1 MSKTNGQAPA
11 NNSGYDIRDRLSVL
25 TKSKA
30 SKTKYHCPVCQKDD
44 LDINPR
50 TGAYNC
56 FSGGCDLNDIRKA
69 IDKLEGKPEWTS
81 EQDTWKKPVRPK
93 SQKEYF
99 YPDRDGKPL
108 VKVVRIDCGNGK
120 KKFYQEHWNG
130 IKWVDGNPEESKKL
144 IPIYR
149 YAEVREAI
157 ERNDL
162 VFVVEGEELV
172 DLLWKLGIPATTTI
186 GGSGK
191 FTSYGDYTEDF
202 EGGRFALA
210 PDRDAVGVK
219 HMGEIAEFL
228 GDRVESHYFAGTQEI
243 WKNPAGGMD
252 IGDDIRDHQLTKEQI
267 LAKLISP
274 QEYSE
279 IVNPPSATEQDQQEE
294 TQQLGAELSEL
305 LNKKNQL
312 APRIFGGE
320 LGEKLANTAAN
331 FNIPLEIFSACLL
344 PVLAS
349 QIPAKSRL
357 MISPGTNYKVPP
369 IVWVGM
375 VGESGTM
382 KTPILNILTSPLSVI
397 QGEIAETWK
406 LNKAD
411 FEKELSS
418 YKLQKKGE
426 RGEEPQPLAPM
437 QDVYFSDFTIESIC
451 QSVSDYPNKG
461 YLTFVDELAGFF
473 KSMDAYR
480 KGGGDRQKWLDF
492 YNGCAVKVNRKGSD
506 TLFAPH
512 SSLSIL
518 GGLQPS
524 VLERLIKKDDS
535 AEDGLW
541 NRFIFVHLPQ
551 SKMEAFPDYS
561 FGLSDELKT
570 VYQLLS
576 NQPECEYKLSEESK
590 PVWKLWHDLM
600 EEKVWNEPSNLLRAT
615 YAKFKG
621 AAARIALVLHCT
633 NAAIADRSPDK
644 SVSPE
649 TLSTAIA
656 FTKWLLDQTL
666 LEYQRIGLLDDPK
679 LNRIF
684 KFIDKFDGRDW
695 INAQTVKAWWSAKT
709 KPGANELRVFMANI
723 VALGHALDNG
733 ESPTSSKYQILI
745 TKKGSPFSPKTAQT
759 NTGIEI
765 KTGLPLSPNFRPKT
779 PDPLDSNGL
788 KNGLPVSPKVSPFS
802 DLTELKE
809 AGECNSEKRT
819 KVSSNSSPFSEPLP
833 DMDLDTIDETKRTN
847 GSPVLETIPSQECG
861 DDRTK
866 RTTVLDSK
874 NLKIGVLVKHAD
886 PYHERGNET
895 GLIDRV
901 NDGQHLI
908 WWESDGDRQIA
919 EPFRTYSASEL
930 EVVAA

>member
-1 MSKTNGQAPA
+1 MT
-11 NNSGYDIRDRLSVL
+11 YDIRQHLNAL
-25 TKSKA
+25 TPSKG
-30 SKTKYHCPVCQKDD
+30 SKTKFHCPVCNGHN
-44 LDINPR
+44 LDIKQS
-50 TGAYNC
+50 TGVYSC
-56 FSGGCDLNDIRKA
+56 FNGCIPKDIRAA
-69 IDKLEGKPEWTS
+69 IDKLEGKPEWKP
-81 EQDTWKKPVRPK
+81 EQDDWVKPIRPK
-93 SQKEYF
+93 SQTEYF
-99 YPDRDGKPL
+99 YPDRDGNPL
-108 VKVVRIDCGNGK
+108 IKVVRIDPGDGSNKG
-120 KKFYQEHWNG
+120 FPQYHWADRRW
-130 IKWVDGNPEESKKL
+130 KTGNPQTIRHL

-149 YAEVREAI
+149 FKEVRQAI
-157 ERNDL
+157 GRGEL
-162 VFVVEGEELV
+162 IFWVEGEATA
-172 DLLWKLGIPATTTI
+172 DLLWKLGIAATTTI
-186 GGSGK
+186 GGSGAY
-191 FTSYGDYTEDF
+191 SDYGNYQAD
-202 EGGRFALA
+202 LA
-210 PDRDAVGVK
+210 GARIVPTPDRDRQGLK
-219 HMGEIAEFL
+219 YIANIEQDFPTQIEGYYL
-228 GDRVESHYFAGTQEI
+228 AGTPGL
-243 WKNPAGGMD
+243 WRNPQGGMD
-252 IGDDIRDHQLTKEQI
+252 IGDDICDHNLTTEQI
-267 LAKLISP
+267 LAKVISTIA
-274 QEYSE
+274 YSE
-279 IVNPPSATEQDQQEE
+279 IANPQSAAEREKLEE
-294 TQQLGAELSEL
+294 TQQLGVELSEL

-312 APRIFGGE
+312 APSIFGGE
-320 LGEKLANTAAN
+320 LGQQLAHTAAN
-331 FNIPLEIFSACLL
+331 FNLPLEIFSACLL

-397 QGEIAETWK
+397 QGEIAEQWK
-406 LNKAD
+406 LNKVD
-411 FEKELSS
+411 YEKELSS
-418 YKLQKKGE
+418 YKLRKKGE
-426 RGEEPQPLAPM
+426 KGEEPQPLAPM

-551 SKMEAFPDYS
+551 SKMEAFPNYS

-570 VYQLLS
+570 VYQRLS
-576 NQPECEYKLSEESK
+576 NQPECEYKLAEESK

-600 EEKVWNEPSNLLRAT
+600 EEKVWNEPSHLLRAT

-621 AAARIALVLHCT
+621 AAARIALILHCT
-633 NAAIADRSPDK
+633 HAAIANRSPDT
-644 SVSPE
+644 SVSPD

-695 INAQTVKAWWSAKT
+695 INAQTVKAWWSAKI
-709 KPGANELRVFMANI
+709 KPAANELRSFMAEV

-765 KTGLPLSPNFRPKT
+765 KTGLPLSPKVSPKT

-802 DLTELKE
+802 DSTELEE
-809 AGECNSEKRT
+809 AGEWDLEKRT
-819 KVSSNSSPFSEPLP
+819 KVSPKVSPFSEPLP
-833 DMDLDTIDETKRTN
+833 DIGLSTIDRTKRTN
-847 GSPVLETIPSQECG
+847 GSPGLETIPSQECG
-861 DDRTK
+861 ECRTK
-866 RTTVLDSK
+866 RTTDLDSK
-874 NLKIGVLVKHAD
+874 KVKIGS
-886 PYHERGNET
+886 
-895 GLIDRV
+895 IDLEQV
-901 NDGQHLI
+901 
-908 WWESDGDRQIA
+908 
-919 EPFRTYSASEL
+919 SEAT
-930 EVVAA
+930 EDEF

>member
-1 MSKTNGQAPA
+1 MSKNI
-11 NNSGYDIRDRLSVL
+11 IRSASATIRRSS
-25 TKSKA
+25 KS
-30 SKTKYHCPVCQKDD
+30 SPCPVCNRIKDGD
-44 LDINPR
+44 CSWYPDGE
-50 TGAYNC
+50 TVMCKTYS
-56 FSGGCDLNDIRKA
+56 SGIGHDESKWHYIGTNELGFQ
-69 IDKLEGKPEWTS
+69 GKFVPKK
-81 EQDTWKKPVRPK
+81 EQEFIKSSRPK
-93 SQKEYF
+93 SSKDYYYLTREGRNLVRVSRT
-99 YPDRDGKPL
+99 DDGS
-108 VKVVRIDCGNGK
+108 GQ
-120 KKFYQEHWNG
+120 KKFYQSHWDG
-130 IKWVDGNPEESKKL
+130 GKWINGNPNQMKSL

-149 YAEVREAI
+149 YRDVRAAI
-157 ERNDL
+157 SRNEQI
-162 VFVVEGEELV
+162 FIVEGESTA
-172 DLLWKLGIPATTTI
+172 DALWEMGIAATTTI
-186 GGSGK
+186 GGSGGY
-191 FTSYGDYTEDF
+191 SNYGNYQEDLK
-202 EGGRFALA
+202 GARLVLS
-210 PDRDAVGVK
+210 PDRD
-219 HMGEIAEFL
+219 EL
-228 GDRVESHYFAGTQEI
+228 GIKYMSNFERDFSSQIEGWYLAGSLGLWQ
-243 WKNPAGGMD
+243 NPQGGMD
-252 IGDDIRDHQLTKEQI
+252 IGDDITDYKYTKEQI
-267 LAKLISP
+267 LAKVISP
-274 QEYSE
+274 QKYAE
-279 IVNPPSATEQDQQEE
+279 IVNPPSSQEREQQEE
-294 TQQLGAELSEL
+294 TQQLEAELSEL

-312 APRIFGGE
+312 APSIFGGN
-320 LGEKLANTAAN
+320 LGKELANTAAN
-331 FNIPLEIFSACLL
+331 FNIPLETFSACLL

-349 QIPAKSRL
+349 QIPAQSRL

-397 QGEIAETWK
+397 QGEIAEQWK

-551 SKMEAFPDYS
+551 SRMEAFPNYS
-561 FGLSDELKT
+561 FGLSDQLKT
-570 VYQLLS
+570 VYQRLS
-576 NQPECEYKLSEESK
+576 NQPECEYKLSDESK

-621 AAARIALVLHCT
+621 AAARIALVLHCVG
-633 NAAIADRSPDK
+633 AAIADRLPDT

-709 KPGANELRVFMANI
+709 KPGANELRVFMASV
-723 VALGHALDNG
+723 VALGHAIDND

-745 TKKGSPFSPKTAQT
+745 TKKGSPFSPKNAETHVGEQV
-759 NTGIEI
+759 
-765 KTGLPLSPNFRPKT
+765 KTGLSVSPTFSPKN

-802 DLTELKE
+802 DLTELKQS
-809 AGECNSEKRT
+809 GEGDLEKRT
-819 KVSSNSSPFSEPLP
+819 KVSPSGSPFSEPLP
-833 DMDLDTIDETKRTN
+833 DIGLGTIDEKDRTN
-847 GSPVLETIPSQECG
+847 GSPVLKTIPSQEYG

-874 NLKIGVLVKHAD
+874 NLKVGCPVRVKS
-886 PYHERGNET
+886 T
-895 GLIDRV
+895 GQEGTFCKWQIDKKKAC
-901 NDGQHLI
+901 L
-908 WWESDGDRQIA
+908 ELSDGTITDFL
-919 EPFRTYSASEL
+919 PVSDL
-930 EVVAA
+930 EVIAA